1 MTSRGSIL
9 EMAQLLP
16 GGGIWTGVRG
26 YREAQGV
33 TSQADWGRVRQG
45 AEAGWALLQEVCGTG
60 PQPHMGV
67 ARPFLEAQGPAL
79 QHWHEDPA
87 VTLPCPWGQH
97 AQCGLLSL
105 GAPLCWPLLLW
116 LFDGPLACASQSW
129 AKSKR
134 LCACQ
139 PSTRHV
145 YPCVWSE
152 LSSPFLFSMDS
163 VKSDLHLALV
173 YAIGQRVWLG
183 DSELEYACPD
193 V

>member
-9 EMAQLLP
+9 EMAQPLP

-26 YREAQGV
+26 YREAQGA
-33 TSQADWGRVRQG
+33 TSQADRGGPDEGLKQGGRFCRRF
-45 AEAGWALLQEVCGTG
+45 AGRG
-60 PQPHMGV
+60 PQPHVGV
-67 ARPFLEAQGPAL
+67 ARPFPKAQGPTL
-79 QHWHEDPA
+79 QHWREDPA
-87 VTLPCPWGQH
+87 VTFPCPRGQH
-97 AQCGLLSL
+97 AQCGLLSS

-152 LSSPFLFSMDS
+152 LSSPFLFSVDS
-163 VKSDLHLALV
+163 VKSDRHLVLV
-173 YAIGQRVWLG
+173 YAVGQRVWLG